1 MNGTAKTLP
10 HAATSVD
17 NLSKATK
24 EIDAE
29 LPDAKDRY
37 WTCVVDIANLDSVRS
52 WIEETVAKF
61 GKLDGAAN
69 VAAVEQREIFPI
81 TDLDPEYFARLLNVN
96 VVGTFH
102 CLKEEMKVIKDGGS
116 IVNVGSIASHYGTPG
131 TSAYVAAKHA
141 LIGLTKVAAFEGASR
156 RIRVNALCPGCF
168 NTEMMTKPFNS
179 AAGEFHLNKDNIPCI
194 LNRELPETWE
204 IAGSRLRRKTQQ
216 CVFVRIVPWDGSWDC
231 IQDSTPNI
239 IFPIDQYICSEIDT
253 TMPLPYADA
262 DITQL
267 QRDADDNLLTYGTAF
282 HPEIITSTDGIN
294 VQTASG
300 HRMMD
305 FTSGQMS
312 TLIGHGHPEV
322 VKVIA
327 DHAQHLDHLFS
338 GMISP
343 PVINLAKRLTGVAP
357 AGLDKAFFLST
368 GGEANEAAIRLAKFY
383 TGKWEIVGLA
393 ASWHGMTGG
402 SLGAQYHAGRSGY
415 GPNMIGNLAL
425 PTPNSYRSIFRH
437 ADGTHDWKTELDYGF
452 DLVDKQSCGSLAAA
466 IVEPILSSGGM
477 LELPPGYLKAL
488 KEHCVARG
496 MLLIVDEA
504 QTALGRAGDMFAFTH
519 YPEDEGVVPD
529 IVTLSKTLG
538 NGIPLSAVLTSN
550 RIAQHAKDNGF
561 LFYTTHIND
570 PLPAAVGDKVLE
582 IVMRDELCARSK
594 RLGVKLQAG
603 LRRLQSRYGC
613 IGDVR
618 GRGLMAGMEIVGD
631 RKTKVG
637 APEVGAAVSTKIAE
651 MGLWA
656 QLATMASFGGV
667 FRIAPPITVTEE
679 QIDLALS
686 IIEEALATTPGT
698 MPLYTDV
705 TAHL

>member
-1 MNGTAKTLP
+1 
-10 HAATSVD
+10 
-17 NLSKATK
+17 
-24 EIDAE
+24 
-29 LPDAKDRY
+29 
-37 WTCVVDIANLDSVRS
+37 
-52 WIEETVAKF
+52 
-61 GKLDGAAN
+61 
-69 VAAVEQREIFPI
+69 
-81 TDLDPEYFARLLNVN
+81 
-96 VVGTFH
+96 
-102 CLKEEMKVIKDGGS
+102 
-116 IVNVGSIASHYGTPG
+116 
-131 TSAYVAAKHA
+131 
-141 LIGLTKVAAFEGASR
+141 
-156 RIRVNALCPGCF
+156 
-168 NTEMMTKPFNS
+168 
-179 AAGEFHLNKDNIPCI
+179 
-194 LNRELPETWE
+194 
-204 IAGSRLRRKTQQ
+204 
-216 CVFVRIVPWDGSWDC
+216 
-231 IQDSTPNI
+231 
-239 IFPIDQYICSEIDT
+239 
-253 TMPLPYADA
+253 MPLPYADA

-282 HPEIITSTDGIN
+282 HPEIITSTDSIN

-343 PVINLAKRLTGVAP
+343 PVINLAKRLTSVAP

-550 RIAQHAKDNGF
+550 PIAQHAKDNGF

-594 RLGVKLQAG
+594 RLGFKLQAG
-603 LRRLQSRYGC
+603 LRQLQSRYGC

-705 TAHL
+705 AAHL